1 MRTLL
6 LILLLIAGPL
16 RAQAIAPADYAADAK
31 SIETIVNDNYAY
43 LDRFPGGRMPMT
55 AKLRAEAE
63 AVADARQLVRYSE
76 RALMLLADHHAITGG
91 STKDSWAVFPSYGD
105 LWVER
110 VGDAYVIEQVRV
122 QSLAERDG
130 VRAGD
135 RLVAVDG
142 KPIAA
147 AVADFWAD
155 LGTTGGGDRDGYAA
169 RVMAAGRR
177 DRQRRLTIQRGSA
190 APRELALPNLYYL
203 ALMDRPVLQFT
214 EAGRDF
220 VIKLN
225 DSLGYD
231 ATIPAFDRAMA
242 RARPRQPIVI
252 DLTDTASGGNTT
264 IARAILGW
272 FVDKPTFYQVHNLP
286 AEQRRT
292 GVARQWFEQVLPR
305 PGKRHRGPVTVRV
318 GRWTGSMGEGLAI
331 GFHAIGA
338 RVEGSRMAGLLGAIY
353 DHKLERSGQTIKL
366 PTERLYA
373 VDGTPRERFV
383 PKTSTRTAGDG
394 VTGK

>member
-1 MRTLL
+1 MRYLLLTLL
-6 LILLLIAGPL
+6 LIAAPL
-16 RAQAIAPADYAADAK
+16 RAQAIAPADYAADAR

-43 LDRFPGGRMPMT
+43 LDRFPDGRMPMT

-63 AVADARQLVRYSE
+63 AVTNARELVRYSE

-110 VGDAYVIEQVRV
+110 VGDAYVIEQVRA
-122 QSLAERDG
+122 QSLAEREG

-142 KPIAA
+142 KPTAA

-155 LGTTGGGDRDGYAA
+155 LGTTGGGDRDSYAA
-169 RVMAAGRR
+169 RVLAAGRR

-203 ALMDRPVLQFT
+203 ALLDRPVLQFD
-214 EAGRDF
+214 AGRDF

-225 DSLGYD
+225 DSLGND
-231 ATIPAFDRAMA
+231 ATIAAFDRAMA
-242 RARPRQPIVI
+242 RAKPGQRIII

-286 AEQRRT
+286 AEERRT
-292 GVARQWFEQVLPR
+292 GIARQWVEQVLPR
-305 PGKRHRGPVTVRV
+305 AGKRHRGPVTVRV

-353 DHKLERSGQTIKL
+353 DHKLERSGQMIKL
-366 PTERLYA
+366 PTERLYG
-373 VDGTPRERFV
+373 VDGTPREQFV
-383 PKTSTRTAGDG
+383 PRTPR
-394 VTGK
+394 

>member
-1 MRTLL
+1 
-6 LILLLIAGPL
+6 
-16 RAQAIAPADYAADAK
+16 
-31 SIETIVNDNYAY
+31 
-43 LDRFPGGRMPMT
+43 MPMT
-55 AKLRAEAE
+55 AKLRAEAA
-63 AVADARQLVRYSE
+63 AVTNARELVRYSE

-91 STKDSWAVFPSYGD
+91 STKNSWAVFPSYGD

-110 VGDAYVIEQVRV
+110 VGDAFVIEQVRA

-155 LGTTGGGDRDGYAA
+155 LGATGGGDRDGYAA
-169 RVMAAGRR
+169 RVMAASRR
-177 DRQRRLTIQRGSA
+177 DRPRRLTIQRGAA

-203 ALMDRPVLQFT
+203 ALMDRPVLQST
-214 EAGRDF
+214 EAGRDL
-220 VIKLN
+220 VIKFN
-225 DSLGYD
+225 DSLGTD
-231 ATIPAFDRAMA
+231 ATIAAFDRAMA

-272 FVDKPTFYQVHNLP
+272 FVDQPTFYQVHNLP
-286 AEQRRT
+286 AEERRT
-292 GVARQWFEQVLPR
+292 GIPRQWVEQVLPR

-338 RVEGSRMAGLLGAIY
+338 RVEGSPMAGLLGAIY

-366 PTERLYA
+366 PTERLYS
-373 VDGTPRERFV
+373 VDGTPRERFL
-383 PKTSTRTAGDG
+383 PKKAAEKWDAGTSE
-394 VTGK
+394 